1 MPWARVGSVPAT
13 LLEKYA
19 REDLWDWLEE
29 QTSRFS
35 LPLARRIPTP
45 RWDGSSLG
53 SADSDLE
60 LESPEW
66 SIPLIKIELV

>member
-1 MPWARVGSVPAT
+1 MGSVPAT

-35 LPLARRIPTP
+35 LPLARQIGPP
-45 RWDGSSLG
+45 CWDGSSSG
-53 SADSDLE
+53 SADSDSE